1 MKPYKSI
8 YEKLVLPIEK
18 DDEILIGKFKNKTA
32 IVTGFDTDDKNQ
44 PIILVNGKEKPMLN
58 FKIKKLLPKNTN

>member
-1 MKPYKSI
+1 MTPYKSV
-8 YEKLVLPIEK
+8 YEKLVIPIEK

-44 PIILVNGKEKPMLN
+44 PIIKTNKGDTGLK
-58 FKIKKLLPKNTN
+58 FRIKKLIDK

>member
-8 YEKLVLPIEK
+8 YEKIVLPIEVG
-18 DDEILIGKFKNKTA
+18 DTILLGKFKNKTA

-44 PIILVNGKEKPMLN
+44 PIILTNKGNTGLK
-58 FKIKKLLPKNTN
+58 FRIKKLIDEK

>member
-32 IVTGFDTDDKNQ
+32 IVTGFDKDDKNQ
-44 PIILVNGKEKPMLN
+44 PIILTDKGDTGLK
-58 FKIKKLLPKNTN
+58 FRIKKLIDK

>member
-8 YEKLVLPIEK
+8 YEKLVIPIEK

-44 PIILVNGKEKPMLN
+44 PIIKTNKGDTGLK
-58 FKIKKLLPKNTN
+58 FRIKKLIDK

>member
-44 PIILVNGKEKPMLN
+44 PIIKTNKGDTGLK
-58 FKIKKLLPKNTN
+58 FRIKKLIDK

>member
-32 IVTGFDTDDKNQ
+32 IITGFDTDDKNQ
-44 PIILVNGKEKPMLN
+44 PIVKTNKGDTGLK
-58 FKIKKLLPKNTN
+58 FRIKKLIDK

>member
-8 YEKLVLPIEK
+8 YEKLVIPIEK

-32 IVTGFDTDDKNQ
+32 IVTGFDKDDKNQ
-44 PIILVNGKEKPMLN
+44 PIIKTNKGDTGLK
-58 FKIKKLLPKNTN
+58 FRIKKLIDK